1 MPVVKELVAH
11 ILYHVNAEASDSDPS
26 QAPGVQGRAQLV
38 RVAVAGLV
46 NDARDLPID
55 KVLQEIALATPAIPD
70 TASFQKALTNMMGE
84 ARPQLAIQAWVG
96 EKQEQRGG

>member
-1 MPVVKELVAH
+1 MPVVKELVTH
-11 ILYHVNAEASDSDPS
+11 ILHHVNAEAATSDSS

-38 RVAVAGLV
+38 HVAVAGLV

-55 KVLQEIALATPAIPD
+55 RVLQEIVLATPAIPD

-84 ARPQLAIQAWVG
+84 VRPQLAIQAWVG
-96 EKQEQRGG
+96 EKQEQPSG